1 MTHEHDITCQNILEN
16 LNTYIDGELGDEICA
31 DIEAHIQTCLDCRI
45 VVNTLKK
52 TIELCK
58 YADSESSLPVETRHR
73 LFAKLN
79 LEDYEKKD

>member
-1 MTHEHDITCQNILEN
+1 MTREHDLTCQNIIEN
-16 LNTYIDGELGDEICA
+16 LNAYIDGELDDVLCNE
-31 DIEAHIQTCLDCRI
+31 IEAHIQSCPDCRI

-58 YADSESSLPVETRHR
+58 NADSETSLPAETRHR

-79 LEDYEKKD
+79 LEDYDKKD

>member
-1 MTHEHDITCQNILEN
+1 MTHKHDLTCQNIIEN
-16 LNTYIDGELGDEICA
+16 LNAYIDGELDDTLHAEIESHVQSC
-31 DIEAHIQTCLDCRI
+31 QDCRI

-58 YADSESSLPVETRHR
+58 KADSITSLPAETRHR

-79 LEDYEKKD
+79 LEDYDKKD

>member
-1 MTHEHDITCQNILEN
+1 MTHEHDITCQNIIEN
-16 LNTYIDGELGDEICA
+16 LNAYIDGELDKALYAE
-31 DIEAHIQTCLDCRI
+31 IEAHIQSCPDCRI

-58 YADSESSLPVETRHR
+58 NADSEASLPVETRHR

-79 LEDYEKKD
+79 LEDYDKKD